1 MKIKKGDKVRIIAGK
16 DRGQEGEVVRVL
28 PKESRVVVAG
38 VNVAKRHTKPTSAT
52 TQGGI
57 IDKAMPMHVSN
68 VAMLCSK
75 CGPTRVGY
83 SMDADGKKSRV
94 CAKCGA
100 EL

>member
-83 SMDADGKKSRV
+83 S
-94 CAKCGA
+94 
-100 EL
+100 

>member
-1 MKIKKGDKVRIIAGK
+1 MKIKKGDKVRVIAGK
-16 DRGQEGEVVRVL
+16 DRGHEGEVLRVL
-28 PKESRVVVAG
+28 PKEDRVVVAG

-57 IDKAMPMHVSN
+57 IDKAMPLHVSN

-75 CGPTRVGY
+75 CGPTRVGFKVDD
-83 SMDADGKKSRV
+83 SSEKSRV

>member
-1 MKIKKGDKVRIIAGK
+1 MKIKKGDKVRVIAGK
-16 DRGQEGEVVRVL
+16 DRGLEGEVVRVL
-28 PKESRVVVAG
+28 PKDDRVVVGG

-57 IDKAMPMHVSN
+57 IDKAMPLHVSN
-68 VAMLCSK
+68 VALLCVK

-83 SMDADGKKSRV
+83 TIDDSGTKSRV